1 MGHHKISESSN
12 YSTVSK
18 FLIKKWIEVNDLL
31 RNQYS
36 VNKNIRFETIM
47 LRSNLRDYSDAYIIV
62 KGVTIVE
69 DTNDSNR
76 TKKKSKFQEYSSI

>member
-1 MGHHKISESSN
+1 MGHHKIFESSN

-18 FLIKKWIEVNDLL
+18 FFTKKWIEVNDLL

-47 LRSNLRDYSDAYIIV
+47 LRSNLCDYSDAYIIV
-62 KGVTIVE
+62 KGVTIAE
-69 DTNDSNR
+69 DTNDPNR
-76 TKKKSKFQEYSSI
+76 RKWKSKFQE